1 MQDST
6 IHARFNYSFQFINSF
21 EPSMEGGMGVHGIA
35 VLSFCFK
42 RYVGIF
48 DFDVRYSGII

>member
-1 MQDST
+1 
-6 IHARFNYSFQFINSF
+6 
-21 EPSMEGGMGVHGIA
+21 MGVHGIA